1 MIKKLCLCCCLC
13 ILLSFAHA
21 QQVGTSQ
28 AADSIKNTPDSV
40 FVPLKYCDI
49 HRRSPV
55 LACLLSLGI
64 PGLGQVYNK
73 QVLKGAIVFGTAAVS
88 FGAAGIYY
96 NSNKTHP
103 HDGVT
108 VALLVPMAVAYV
120 YSVIDAP
127 VTASWLNRTYHLRKK
142 KRRLTTLH
150 IEPGLINASPDHY
163 TAGLNLVLR

>member
-1 MIKKLCLCCCLC
+1 
-13 ILLSFAHA
+13 
-21 QQVGTSQ
+21 
-28 AADSIKNTPDSV
+28 
-40 FVPLKYCDI
+40 
-49 HRRSPV
+49 
-55 LACLLSLGI
+55 
-64 PGLGQVYNK
+64 
-73 QVLKGAIVFGTAAVS
+73 VLKGAIVFGTAAVS
-88 FGAAGIYY
+88 FGAARIYY

-108 VALLVPMAVAYV
+108 VALLVPMGVAYV

-142 KRRLTTLH
+142 KRGLTTLH